1 MWFEF
6 RQYVAR
12 AREVPVS
19 FPSLMG
25 ELMLYY
31 VYLFLG
37 RVKKSVQVYILGSK
51 KLPSIIENVVST
63 FVKDRQLYRN
73 EIHLE
78 ALAKFLETIICSS
91 MVYLSIFGGGIMTY
105 VCLVC
110 LPNCLTSCSFCIL
123 FIFKLVKSFLFQNA
137 GKQM

>member
-1 MWFEF
+1 MF
-6 RQYVAR
+6 
-12 AREVPVS
+12 
-19 FPSLMG
+19 
-25 ELMLYY
+25 YY
-31 VYLFLG
+31 VYFFFSG
-37 RVKKSVQVYILGSK
+37 RVRKSVQVDILGSK

-78 ALAKFLETIICSS
+78 TLAKILEPIICSS